1 LELSGKNLNFHSDPY
16 QISKLKSSSL
26 DPLLH
31 SVIIQPHRK
40 ILWARLDRQ
49 NQIAIVLP
57 ANRGES
63 RPIAPLKNRW
73 VSLPPSPD
81 LRENSSIGGD
91 RRSLARIRLNPPLVR
106 EIDRQWE
113 IFLPQDGIGLL
124 IGSTRKTIAFQNDLT
139 NPIDPLIALTLDGID
154 PLIGLIGSTKKT
166 IAFQNDLTNPID
178 PLIALTLDGIGLL
191 IGLIDSTKKT
201 IAFLNDLIN
210 PSDLLIALTLDGIG
224 LTNLIDRLSGL
235 VQDPSDR
242 TIDLTPDAI
251 DPLSGLKIGRI
262 DLHRRTQS
270 PKTQKSKAPI

>member
-139 NPIDPLIALTLDGID
+139 NPIDPLIALTLDGI
-154 PLIGLIGSTKKT
+154 
-166 IAFQNDLTNPID
+166 
-178 PLIALTLDGIGLL
+178 GLL